1 MLRDVVHSKN
11 FDDGAVVHRHPL
23 FDSTRET
30 NTTPRPNS
38 SEKKTKRRRTSSS
51 SSSSSPPSLPFSSL
65 VSLSSSSLWCCLLSF
80 DWKRLVYTQP
90 QKKKKQKRGRFLWPQ
105 KKFILSQMSL
115 EGESRKR
122 PLSLSLPLSFSFSLS
137 FSHLLVFLSSPSS
150 IKCLSLSLFQSRF
163 FVCALSFVPPSDESQ
178 ESTKNKKKRE
188 STRTYI

>member
-30 NTTPRPNS
+30 NTTPRRNS
-38 SEKKTKRRRTSSS
+38 SEKKTKRRRTS

-80 DWKRLVYTQP
+80 DWKRLVYTQT

-105 KKFILSQMSL
+105 KKFILSQIKDVFR
-115 EGESRKR
+115 GRESKETS
-122 PLSLSLPLSFSFSLS
+122 LSLSSSL
-137 FSHLLVFLSSPSS
+137 FFFFFVFLSVVVFLSPSS
-150 IKCLSLSLFQSRF
+150 IKTTS
-163 FVCALSFVPPSDESQ
+163 
-178 ESTKNKKKRE
+178 
-188 STRTYI
+188 